1 MKHSL
6 NLFTAALLSVSFG
19 LLPWVATAQGSD
31 SYPNRPVRIIV
42 PFGAG
47 TTTDQVARFLAQH
60 LGDET
65 KQPFI
70 IDNKP
75 GANGS
80 IALRYALT
88 QPADGYTFVVGT
100 GTTFAA
106 NLSLYKTLG
115 YDPVKDYTPI
125 SNLIVGGVVLAVS
138 ASSPVQ
144 SVPALIEVMKKNP
157 GKLTFGTA
165 NSSSLAGGEVL
176 RELTQVNIVN
186 VPYKTLPAAITDL
199 IGGQIDMVFGDTP
212 AMMPSVRS
220 GKLRAL
226 GVSTQQ
232 RIAVLSEVPTFIE
245 QGIKGYEVI
254 GWVAAFAMSATPAA
268 VITKLN
274 KMMVK
279 AMQTAE
285 AEKMFG
291 ATGWLSVPGTP
302 AQLGDFQRDEI
313 EKWSRLVKSAGIVPE

>member
-1 MKHSL
+1 MKLLIKVINSVLTVASL
-6 NLFTAALLSVSFG
+6 GLTFAAL
-19 LLPWVATAQGSD
+19 AQSD
-31 SYPNRPVRIIV
+31 DLYPNRAVRIVV

-60 LGDET
+60 LSEET

-70 IDNKP
+70 VDNKP

-80 IALRYALT
+80 IALRYAMT

-100 GTTFAA
+100 NTTFAA
-106 NLSLYKTLG
+106 NVSLFKSLG
-115 YDPVKDYTPI
+115 YDPVRDYTPI
-125 SNLIVGGVVLAVS
+125 SNLILGGVVLAIS
-138 ASSPVQ
+138 ASSPIQ
-144 SVPALIEVMKKNP
+144 SVPELIEVMKKNP

-176 RELTQVNIVN
+176 RDIAQVNIVN

-199 IGGQIDMVFGDTP
+199 IGGQIDMVFGDAP
-212 AMMPSVRS
+212 AIMPSVRS

-232 RIAVLSEVPTFIE
+232 RIAAFSEIPTFIE
-245 QGIKGYEVI
+245 QGVKGYEVS
-254 GWVAAFAMSATPAA
+254 GWVAAFALNGTSAS
-268 VITKLN
+268 VIAKLN
-274 KMMVK
+274 RMMVK

-285 AEKMFG
+285 ADKMFG
-291 ATGWLSVPGTP
+291 RTGWLSVPGTP
-302 AQLGDFQRDEI
+302 AQLRDFQRDEI
-313 EKWSRLVKSAGIVPE
+313 DKWARLVKSAGIEPE

>member
-1 MKHSL
+1 MKHL
-6 NLFTAALLSVSFG
+6 LKLFASVLLSMSFG
-19 LLPWVATAQGSD
+19 LLPTGAMAQSEA

-60 LGDET
+60 LSDET

-70 IDNKP
+70 IDNRP

-88 QPADGYTFVVGT
+88 QPADGYSFVVGT

-106 NLSLYKTLG
+106 NLSLFKSLG

-125 SNLIVGGVVLAVS
+125 SNLIVGGVVLAIS
-138 ASSPVQ
+138 ASSPIK
-144 SVPALIEVMKKNP
+144 SVPELIEVMKKNP

-176 RELTQVNIVN
+176 RELAQVNIVN
-186 VPYKTLPAAITDL
+186 VPYKTMPAAITDL

-232 RIAVLSEVPTFIE
+232 RIAVLSETPTFIE
-245 QGIKGYEVI
+245 QGVKGYEVI
-254 GWVAAFAMSATPAA
+254 GWVAAFALSATQTS
-268 VITKLN
+268 VVTRLN
-274 KMMVK
+274 SMMVK
-279 AMQTAE
+279 AMQTPE
-285 AEKMFG
+285 AKKMFG
-291 ATGWLSVPGTP
+291 QTGWLSVPGTP
-302 AQLGDFQRDEI
+302 TQLGDFQRDEI
-313 EKWSRLVKSAGIVPE
+313 EKWRRLVKSAGIVPE

>member
-1 MKHSL
+1 MKRL
-6 NLFTAALLSVSFG
+6 LKLFSGVLLLLSFG
-19 LLPWVATAQGSD
+19 LSPSAAMAQSDD
-31 SYPNRPVRIIV
+31 SYPKRPVRIVV

-60 LGDET
+60 LSDET

-80 IALRYALT
+80 IALRYAIT

-100 GTTFAA
+100 NTTFAA
-106 NLSLYKTLG
+106 NVSLFKSLG

-125 SNLIVGGVVLAVS
+125 SNLIVGGVVLAIS
-138 ASSPVQ
+138 ASSSIQ
-144 SVPALIEVMKKNP
+144 SVPELIEAMKKTP
-157 GKLTFGTA
+157 GKWTFGTA

-176 RELTQVNIVN
+176 RDIAQVNIVN

-199 IGGQIDMVFGDTP
+199 IGGQIDMVFGDAP
-212 AMMPSVRS
+212 AIMPSVRS

-232 RIAVLSEVPTFIE
+232 RIAAFSEIPTFIE
-245 QGIKGYEVI
+245 QGVKGYEVT
-254 GWVAAFAMSATPAA
+254 GWVAAFALSGTPAA

-274 KMMVK
+274 RMMVK
-279 AMQTAE
+279 AMHTPE
-285 AEKMFG
+285 ADKMFG
-291 ATGWLSVPGTP
+291 KTGWLSVPGTP
-302 AQLGDFQRDEI
+302 DQLGDFQRNEI
-313 EKWSRLVKSAGIVPE
+313 DKWARLVKSAGIQPE

>member
-1 MKHSL
+1 MKPFL
-6 NLFTAALLSVSFG
+6 TLLAGAVLWIG
-19 LLPWVATAQGSD
+19 IGAPLEVMAQSD
-31 SYPNRPVRIIV
+31 ESYPNRAVRIVV

-60 LGDET
+60 LSDET

-100 GTTFAA
+100 NTTFAA
-106 NLSLYKTLG
+106 NVSLFKSLG
-115 YDPVKDYTPI
+115 YDPVKDYVPI
-125 SNLIVGGVVLAVS
+125 SNLIVGGVVLAIA
-138 ASSPVQ
+138 ASSPIQ
-144 SVPALIEVMKKNP
+144 SVPELLDAMKKNP

-176 RELTQVNIVN
+176 RDIAQVNIVN

-199 IGGQIDMVFGDTP
+199 IGGQIDMVFGDAP
-212 AMMPSVRS
+212 AIMPSVRS

-232 RIAVLSEVPTFIE
+232 RIAAYSEIPTFIE
-245 QGIKGYEVI
+245 QGVKGYEVT
-254 GWVAAFAMSATPAA
+254 GWVAAFALSATPPA
-268 VITKLN
+268 VIAKLN
-274 KMMVK
+274 RMMVK

-285 AEKMFG
+285 ADKMFG
-291 ATGWLSVPGTP
+291 KTGWLSVPGTP

-313 EKWSRLVKSAGIVPE
+313 DKWQRLVKSAGIQPE

>member
-1 MKHSL
+1 MKHL
-6 NLFTAALLSVSFG
+6 LKLFASVLLSMSFG
-19 LLPWVATAQGSD
+19 LLPTGAMAQSEA

-60 LGDET
+60 LSDET

-88 QPADGYTFVVGT
+88 QPADGYSFVVGT

-106 NLSLYKTLG
+106 NLSLFKSLG

-125 SNLIVGGVVLAVS
+125 SNLIVGGVVLAIS
-138 ASSPVQ
+138 ASSPIK
-144 SVPALIEVMKKNP
+144 SVPELIEAMKKNP

-176 RELTQVNIVN
+176 RELAQVNIVN

-232 RIAVLSEVPTFIE
+232 RIAVLSETPTFIE
-245 QGIKGYEVI
+245 QGVNGYEVI
-254 GWVAAFAMSATPAA
+254 GWVAAFALSATPTS
-268 VITKLN
+268 VITRLN
-274 KMMVK
+274 SMMVK
-279 AMQTAE
+279 AMQTPE

-291 ATGWLSVPGTP
+291 QTGWLSVPGTP
-302 AQLGDFQRDEI
+302 TQLGDFQRDEI
-313 EKWSRLVKSAGIVPE
+313 EKWRRLVKSAGIVPE

>member
-6 NLFTAALLSVSFG
+6 KLFAGVVLSMSFG
-19 LLPWVATAQGSD
+19 LLPCSAMAQSGG

-60 LGDET
+60 LSDET

-70 IDNKP
+70 IENKP

-80 IALRYALT
+80 IALRYAVT

-106 NLSLYKTLG
+106 NLSLFRTLG

-125 SNLIVGGVVLAVS
+125 SNLIVGGVVLAIS
-138 ASSPVQ
+138 ASSPIQ
-144 SVPALIEVMKKNP
+144 SVPELIEAMKKNP

-176 RELTQVNIVN
+176 RELAQVDIVN

-212 AMMPSVRS
+212 ALMPSLRS

-232 RIAVLSEVPTFIE
+232 RIAVLSDIPTFIE
-245 QGIKGYEVI
+245 QGVKGYEVI
-254 GWVAAFAMSATPAA
+254 GWVAAFALSATPTA
-268 VITKLN
+268 VIAKLN
-274 KMMVK
+274 QMMVK
-279 AMQTAE
+279 AMQTPE
-285 AEKMFG
+285 AEKIFG
-291 ATGWLSVPGTP
+291 QTGWLSVPGTP
-302 AQLGDFQRDEI
+302 AQLGDFQLDEI
-313 EKWSRLVKSAGIVPE
+313 EKWRRLVKSAGIVPE